1 MIKRLTQFATLF
13 LIAVSTPTLAIAQSN
28 YVMPRAVKLDP
39 IVRRTFSS
47 FYVRSFPG
55 GPIQRLYTDG
65 FYPIGWSRD
74 GKFAYYSEPVDEEC
88 GCYFAELAIV
98 DLRTDKVLWEFKN
111 KPQDR
116 ADASGAPLPDDMRKL
131 WKRNEKMF
139 VEKLRQHGIVQPV
152 VVRPVSTDRY
162 EIIAGERRWRA
173 AQLAG
178 LVEIPVIVRDVDDK
192 TALEIAI
199 VENVQRADLNPLE
212 EALGY
217 EQLIAEHGYTQ
228 NDLGEIIGKSRSH
241 VANSL
246 RLLKLPD
253 QVRDMLAAG
262 SLSAGHARALV
273 STSDPATL
281 ARTIVSKG
289 MSVRDAERLAQND
302 IKAQNDPRPAGTR
315 KDEKDSD
322 TLALERTLS
331 DALGLDVAI
340 NHRGN
345 GGQVKISYKTLEQ
358 LEEICRLLERR

>member
-1 MIKRLTQFATLF
+1 MNDDVSKRRLGRGLAALIGEMDQPVPVEAERTISADRMIPIEF
-13 LIAVSTPTLAIAQSN
+13 VSRNPRNPRRFFDDTELHDLA
-28 YVMPRAVKLDP
+28 
-39 IVRRTFSS
+39 SS
-47 FYVRSFPG
+47 
-55 GPIQRLYTDG
+55 I
-65 FYPIGWSRD
+65 
-74 GKFAYYSEPVDEEC
+74 
-88 GCYFAELAIV
+88 
-98 DLRTDKVLWEFKN
+98 
-111 KPQDR
+111 
-116 ADASGAPLPDDMRKL
+116 
-131 WKRNEKMF
+131 
-139 VEKLRQHGIVQPV
+139 RQHGIVQPI
-152 VVRPVSTDRY
+152 VVRTMDRDRY

-178 LVEIPVIVRDVDDK
+178 LIEIPVIVRDVDDK

-217 EQLIAEHGYTQ
+217 EQLIAEYGYTQ

-253 QVRDMLAAG
+253 PVRDLLAAG

-273 STSDPATL
+273 STPDPAGL
-281 ARTIVSKG
+281 ARTIVAKG
-289 MSVRDAERLAQND
+289 MSVRDAEKLAQNN
-302 IKAQNDPRPAGTR
+302 IKAQSEPQLSASRRDQ
-315 KDEKDSD
+315 KDSD

-340 NHRGN
+340 NHKTS
-345 GGQVKISYKTLEQ
+345 GGQIKISYKSLEQ